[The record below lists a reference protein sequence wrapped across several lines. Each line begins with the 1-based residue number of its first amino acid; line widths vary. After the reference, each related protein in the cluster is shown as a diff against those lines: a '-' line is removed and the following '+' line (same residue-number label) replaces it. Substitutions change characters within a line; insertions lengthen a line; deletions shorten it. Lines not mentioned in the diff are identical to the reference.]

1 MDAKDLRID
10 SYNTTCA
17 HFEDHWDTAWCT
29 FMKELIRTISNDR
42 MIRVEEGVQRA
53 VGKRKAVP
61 AQQENGGELK
71 G

>member
-1 MDAKDLRID
+1 
-10 SYNTTCA
+10 
-17 HFEDHWDTAWCT
+17 
-29 FMKELIRTISNDR
+29 MKELIRTISNDR

-53 VGKRKAVP
+53 VGKRKEVP

>member
-1 MDAKDLRID
+1 
-10 SYNTTCA
+10 
-17 HFEDHWDTAWCT
+17 
-29 FMKELIRTISNDR
+29 MKEFIRTSLKDR
-42 MIRVEEGVQRA
+42 MTRVEEGVQRA